1 MVVLGK
7 QSPALLM
14 EKLRLGAAQF
24 ALITSAGDAA
34 RGKKENVFR
43 ESDSI
48 KSFYQGRCCLS
59 DDKTSL
65 TD

>member
-34 RGKKENVFR
+34 RGKKNVFR

-48 KSFYQGRCCLS
+48 KSFYPGSCCLS